1 MHAPLRGCR
10 PEHATASRGARP
22 ISDGASTK
30 RHKRSGAPLVRRPE
44 PSLQTIR
51 VMAFLASV
59 WAQYTNQLVVRPLLT
74 KACTSSTLMSI
85 GDTFTQ
91 FVIQQKKPEEYDPQ
105 RTARMVRR
113 PIPTCVTLHQ
123 AFYGFTTHGPL
134 LHYWY
139 RWLDSRIVVKS
150 TTDVRAR
157 RCVVS
162 DFLQL
167 LKKVVVDQA
176 VFAPLLTT
184 VFFGELEL
192 LKGTP
197 IRTVPCLLMRDRQD
211 ARRGGSPS
219 GARPRAYASHALA
232 RVAPRTGVQLQIRR
246 APTARAVH

>member
-1 MHAPLRGCR
+1 MGTLPKSGRRFHETTQAAKRR
-10 PEHATASRGARP
+10 SR
-22 ISDGASTK
+22 S
-30 RHKRSGAPLVRRPE
+30 V
-44 PSLQTIR
+44 PSAETIR
-51 VMAFLASV
+51 TMAFLGSL

-91 FVIQQKKPEEYDPQ
+91 FVIQQKKADEYDPQ
-105 RTARMVRR
+105 RTARMVRPPR
-113 PIPTCVTLHQ
+113 STFVTLHQ

-150 TTDVRAR
+150 TTDVRAA
-157 RCVVS
+157 RCVTS
-162 DFLQL
+162 EFLQL

-192 LKGTP
+192 LKGMPVRTTCGSL
-197 IRTVPCLLMRDRQD
+197 IRPDRQD
-211 ARRGGSPS
+211 AR
-219 GARPRAYASHALA
+219 
-232 RVAPRTGVQLQIRR
+232 
-246 APTARAVH
+246 